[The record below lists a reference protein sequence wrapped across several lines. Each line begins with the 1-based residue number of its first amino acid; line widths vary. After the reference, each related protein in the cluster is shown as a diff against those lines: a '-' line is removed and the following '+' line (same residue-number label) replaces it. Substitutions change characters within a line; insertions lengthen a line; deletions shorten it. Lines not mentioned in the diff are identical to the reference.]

1 MPTITSGMTLTDGAE
16 ATTNYNEVRWSGGG
30 QAPTSPAQETG
41 FFVQGNACNSMRVSR
56 SNTVAGMAYTLSSP
70 IDMSSG
76 NGNEVL
82 GMWIAITS
90 PTAVDTVANNGIF
103 IWVSSSTETG
113 TNEPT
118 AYRGWTVG
126 GSDAPITS
134 FRYVQIDVSN
144 TASFSGGLI
153 DFTNIRRVGVGIST
167 PGTVPTLRSD
177 NIYMDAHYIGRPVY
191 TGTSI
196 ALEAAMDWD
205 DFLSDSITNE
215 NGLIEDLGGIYR
227 CGCGFQIGDTTQ
239 STATEFIDTSDTKI
253 LFKEF
258 IYYNGSTTPIQAL
271 DYARDY
277 GVFVEGASASNNT
290 TVTLGTTVGSGDDRV
305 GVLGGSLSTANKTD
319 MTFSVTGTPSHTEV
333 YLYGT
338 TIDGAHEDL
347 FSDFSTDAEKF
358 ELISTTVINSSFIY
372 FATWG
377 AAANDGR
384 LILNSTFVDPDSK
397 QTGGANNWA
406 LNVNSNG
413 SDPTAGNEPIRNSSF
428 ITSGTPADQAM
439 IHFGASITD
448 DTNALNNIK
457 FFGDYSSATLFH
469 AETSH
474 TGSSTFTIQN
484 LNGSN
489 IDANEIEN
497 VGGSSNPA
505 TVETNFTLEF
515 IDVLGNSE
523 IRVYDNPSPLTGGGT
538 STEVFGIETVSAATQ
553 VGDGTNVFY
562 QDLGQISGDV
572 SFQALGTASFANAN
586 IEAGDT
592 FRFIVRDN
600 SENPTLQKSE
610 EFVAGGTVNDGFIQ
624 TTTSVTGYS
633 SIFSSA
639 INSSSNTLTITIE
652 KVDATTTATL
662 PSGNYDI
669 VVFRTGSNPI
679 YFLNYSLSANSVIAL
694 SQTGD
699 RVYKNPA

>member
-1 MPTITSGMTLTDGAE
+1 
-16 ATTNYNEVRWSGGG
+16 
-30 QAPTSPAQETG
+30 
-41 FFVQGNACNSMRVSR
+41 MRVSR

-113 TNEPT
+113 TTAPT

-134 FRYVQIDVSN
+134 FRYVQVDVSN
-144 TASFSGGLI
+144 TAPFSNGTI

-167 PGTVPTLRSD
+167 PASVPTLRSD
-177 NIYMDAHYIGRPVY
+177 NIYLDAHYIGRPVY
-191 TGTSI
+191 TGTSN
-196 ALEAAMDWD
+196 ASESAMNWD
-205 DFLSDSITNE
+205 DFLSDSTTNE

-239 STATEFIDTSDTKI
+239 SNATTFTDTSDTKI

-258 IYYNGSTTPIQAL
+258 VYYNGSSTPIQAL

-277 GVFVEGASASNNT
+277 GMFMLGASESLNT
-290 TVTLGTTVGSGDDRV
+290 VATLGTTVGSGDDRV
-305 GVLGGSLSTANKTD
+305 GVLGGSLSSANKTD
-319 MTFSVTGTPSHTEV
+319 MTFSVTGHPLYSQV

-347 FSDFSTDAEKF
+347 FSTFQTDADKF
-358 ELISTTVINSSFIY
+358 ELISATVINSDYISFGS
-372 FATWG
+372 WG
-377 AAANDGR
+377 SAEANGR
-384 LILNSTFVDPDSK
+384 LILNSTFIDPDSK

-406 LNVNSNG
+406 LNIQANG
-413 SDPTAGNEPIRNSSF
+413 ADPTPGNEPIRNSSF
-428 ITSGTPADQAM
+428 ITSGTPTDQAM
-439 IHFGASITD
+439 IHFGSSASIN
-448 DTNALNNIK
+448 TNPLNNIK
-457 FFGDYSSATLFH
+457 FFGDYSSSTLFH

-474 TGSSTFTIQN
+474 GGTTSFTIQN

-489 IDANEIEN
+489 MDANEIEN
-497 VGGSSNPA
+497 AGGSTNPA

-523 IRVYDNPSPLTGGGT
+523 IRVYNNPSLLTGGGS
-538 STEVFGIETVSAATQ
+538 STEVFGTETVSAATQ

-562 QDLGQISGDV
+562 QDLGQVSGDV
-572 SFQALGTASFANAN
+572 TFQASGTASFADAN

-639 INSSSNTLTITIE
+639 INSTSNTLTITIE
-652 KVDATTTATL
+652 KVNATTTATL
-662 PSGNYDI
+662 ASGTYDI

-699 RVYKNPA
+699 RVYNNPV

>member
-1 MPTITSGMTLTDGAE
+1 MPTITSGMSLTDGAE

-56 SNTVAGMAYTLSSP
+56 SNTVAGMAYTLSTP

-113 TNEPT
+113 TNAPT

-126 GSDAPITS
+126 GSDFPITS
-134 FRYVQIDVSN
+134 FRYVQVDVSN
-144 TASFSGGLI
+144 TASFSAGTI

-167 PGTVPTLRSD
+167 PGSVPTLRSD
-177 NIYMDAHYIGRPVY
+177 NIYLDAHYIGRPVY
-191 TGTSI
+191 TGTSN
-196 ALEAAMDWD
+196 ALESAMNWN
-205 DFLSDSITNE
+205 DFLSDSVTNE

-239 STATEFIDTSDTKI
+239 SNVTTFTDTSDTKI

-258 IYYNGSTTPIQAL
+258 VYYNGSSTPIQAL

-277 GVFVEGASASNNT
+277 GMFMRGTSTNKTAM
-290 TVTLGTTVGSGDDRV
+290 TLGTTVGSGDDRV
-305 GVLGGSLSTANKTD
+305 GVLGGSLSTANKTE
-319 MTFSVTGTPSHTEV
+319 MTFSMDGSGLHTETF
-333 YLYGT
+333 LYGT
-338 TIDGAHEDL
+338 TIDGAHETL
-347 FSDFSTDAEKF
+347 FSNFSTDGDKY
-358 ELISTTVINSSFIY
+358 ELISATIINSASIEI
-372 FATWG
+372 TNLSDP
-377 AAANDGR
+377 ND
-384 LILNSTFVDPDSK
+384 LILNSTFINPDSK
-397 QTGGANNWA
+397 QTGGVNNRA
-406 LNVNSNG
+406 VEISSG
-413 SDPTAGNEPIRNSSF
+413 GDATAGSEAIRNCSF
-428 ITSGTPADQAM
+428 ITSGTPTDQAM
-439 IHFGASITD
+439 IYFSFNLTD
-448 DTNALNNIK
+448 NTNALNNIK

-469 AETSH
+469 AETTH
-474 TGSSTFTIQN
+474 GGSSTFTIQN
-484 LNGSN
+484 VNGSN

-497 VGGSSNPA
+497 SGGSSNPA

-515 IDVLGNSE
+515 INVLGNSE
-523 IRVYDNPSPLTGGGT
+523 IRVYENPSPLTGGGT
-538 STEVFGIETVSAATQ
+538 STEVFGTETVSAVTQ
-553 VGDGTNVFY
+553 VGDGTNLFY
-562 QDLGQISGDV
+562 QDLGQISGKV
-572 SFQALGTASFANAN
+572 AFQATGTATFTDAN
-586 IEAGDT
+586 IQAGDT

-610 EFVAGGTVNDGFIQ
+610 EFVAGTTISSTFIE
-624 TTTSVTGYS
+624 TTTNVSGYS
-633 SIFSSA
+633 SIFSNA
-639 INSSSNTLTITIE
+639 INSTSNTLTITIE
-652 KVDATTTATL
+652 KVDATTATTL

-669 VVFRTGSNPI
+669 VVFRTGSNPV
-679 YFLNYSLSANSVIAL
+679 YQLNYSLSANSVIAL

>member
-16 ATTNYNEVRWSGGG
+16 SITGYNEVRWSGGG
-30 QAPTSPAQETG
+30 QSPTSPAQETG

-56 SNTVAGMAYTLSSP
+56 ANTVAGMAYTLSSP
-70 IDMSSG
+70 IDMSNG

-90 PTAVDTVANNGIF
+90 PTLVDTVTNNGIF

-113 TNEPT
+113 TTAPT

-134 FRYVQIDVSN
+134 FKYVQVDTSN
-144 TASFSGGLI
+144 TASFSGGTI

-177 NIYMDAHYIGRPVY
+177 NIYLDAHYIGRPVY
-191 TGTSI
+191 TGTSNL
-196 ALEAAMDWD
+196 LEADMDWD
-205 DFLSDSITNE
+205 DFLSDSTTNE
-215 NGLIEDLGGIYR
+215 NGLIENLGGIYR

-239 STATEFIDTSDTKI
+239 TVATAFTDTSDTKI

-258 IYYNGSTTPIQAL
+258 VYYNGSSTRIQAL

-277 GVFVEGASASNNT
+277 GVFIEGASVSDNT
-290 TVTLGTTVGSGDDRV
+290 TVTLGTTVGSGDNRV

-319 MTFSVTGTPSHTEV
+319 MTFSLTHNNFSQTN
-333 YLYGT
+333 LYGT
-338 TIDGAHEDL
+338 TVDGAHEAL
-347 FSDFSTDAEKF
+347 FTNFTGNHEI
-358 ELISTTVINSSFIY
+358 ISATIINSAQIY
-372 FATWG
+372 LSG
-377 AAANDGR
+377 LNDPD
-384 LILNSTFVDPDSK
+384 LILNTTFIDPDSK
-397 QTGGANNWA
+397 QTGGVNNWA
-406 LNVNSNG
+406 INIAG
-413 SDPTAGNEPIRNSSF
+413 SGDASAGSESIRNSSF
-428 ITSGTPADQAM
+428 ITSGTPTDQAM
-439 IHFGASITD
+439 IHFNFSSTD
-448 DTNALNNIK
+448 NTNTLNNIK
-457 FFGDYSSATLFH
+457 FFGDYSSSTLFH

-474 TGSSTFTIQN
+474 TGSSTFAIQN
-484 LNGSN
+484 VNGSN
-489 IDANEIEN
+489 MDANEIEN

-505 TVETNFTLEF
+505 VVETNFTLEF

-523 IRVYDNPSPLTGGGT
+523 IRVYENPSLLTGGGT
-538 STEVFGIETVSAATQ
+538 STEVFGTETVSAATQ

-572 SFQALGTASFANAN
+572 SFDALGTASFANAN
-586 IEAGDT
+586 IQAGDT

-652 KVDATTTATL
+652 KVDATAATTL

-679 YFLNYSLSANSVIAL
+679 YFKNYALSSNSVIAL

-699 RVYKNPA
+699 RVYKNPT

>member
-16 ATTNYNEVRWSGGG
+16 STTGYNEVRWSGGG
-30 QAPTSPAQETG
+30 QSPTSPVQETG

-56 SNTVAGMAYTLSSP
+56 ANTVAGMAYTLSSP
-70 IDMSSG
+70 INMSTG

-90 PTAVDTVANNGIF
+90 PTLVDSVTNNGIF

-113 TNEPT
+113 TTAPT

-134 FRYVQIDVSN
+134 FTYVQVDVSN
-144 TASFSGGLI
+144 TASFSGGTI

-177 NIYMDAHYIGRPVY
+177 NIYLDAHYIGRPVY
-191 TGTSI
+191 TGTSLG
-196 ALEAAMDWD
+196 LEAAMNWNT
-205 DFLSDSITNE
+205 FLSDSLTNE

-227 CGCGFQIGDTTQ
+227 CGCGFQIGETTQ
-239 STATEFIDTSDTKI
+239 TVPSTFTDTSDTKI

-258 IYYNGSTTPIQAL
+258 VYYNGSTTPIQAL

-277 GVFVEGASASNNT
+277 GMFMKGASSFK
-290 TVTLGTTVGSGDDRV
+290 TVATLGTTVGSGDDRV
-305 GVLGGSLSTANKTD
+305 GVLGGSLSTANKAD
-319 MTFSVTGTPSHTEV
+319 MTFSIDGNGLYTETF
-333 YLYGT
+333 LYGT

-347 FSDFSTDAEKF
+347 FSSFASDGDKY
-358 ELISTTVINSSFIY
+358 ELISATVINSASAY
-372 FATWG
+372 L
-377 AAANDGR
+377 ANLISNS
-384 LILNSTFVDPDSK
+384 LILNSTFINPDSQ
-397 QTGGANNWA
+397 QTGGVNNRAIEITSGGDATPGSEA
-406 LNVNSNG
+406 L
-413 SDPTAGNEPIRNSSF
+413 RNSSF
-428 ITSGTPADQAM
+428 ITSGTPTDQAM
-439 IHFGASITD
+439 IYFSNNAQD
-448 DTNALNNIK
+448 NTNALNNVK

-469 AETSH
+469 AETTHS
-474 TGSSTFTIQN
+474 GSSTFTIQN
-484 LNGSN
+484 VNGSN

-497 VGGSSNPA
+497 SGGSSSPA
-505 TVETNFTLEF
+505 TVETNFTLNF
-515 IDVLGNSE
+515 INVLGNSE
-523 IRVYDNPSPLTGGGT
+523 IRIYENPSLLTGGGT
-538 STEVFGIETVSAATQ
+538 STEVFGTETVSAATQ

-562 QDLGQISGDV
+562 QDLDQISGKV
-572 SFQALGTASFANAN
+572 TFQAAGTASFADAN
-586 IEAGDT
+586 IQAGDT

-610 EFVAGGTVNDGFIQ
+610 EFEAGVAVSNTFIE
-624 TTTSVTGYS
+624 TTTNVSGYN
-633 SIFSSA
+633 SIFSNA
-639 INSSSNTLTITIE
+639 INSTSNTLTITIE
-652 KVDATTTATL
+652 KVNASSTATL
-662 PSGNYDI
+662 SSGTYDI

-679 YFLNYSLSANSVIAL
+679 YQLNYGLTTNSVIAL